1 LAGRLAPRSQGDLQ
15 RCRAAQAAA
24 DWIHAAHKAAIARWR
39 LRHEAGSVLARL
51 WPDGAQVACRP
62 LSGIPPAEWLQAYTA
77 MVAAIRTGHG
87 PRDAILRPVH
97 RWRGTAHRVLLR
109 NPYADIGLT
118 CLDGQAAVW
127 IGERIDRDYRIRCE
141 WSDVSG
147 PARHWLASIAPTFA
161 ACAERLGFVPIDT
174 PIDQPWLEAA

>member
-1 LAGRLAPRSQGDLQ
+1 
-15 RCRAAQAAA
+15 
-24 DWIHAAHKAAIARWR
+24 
-39 LRHEAGSVLARL
+39 
-51 WPDGAQVACRP
+51 
-62 LSGIPPAEWLQAYTA
+62 
-77 MVAAIRTGHG
+77 MVAAIRTDMARAMRSFD
-87 PRDAILRPVH
+87 PIH
-97 RWRGTAHRVLLR
+97 RWCGTAHRVLLR

-147 PARHWLASIAPTFA
+147 PARHWLASIASTFA
-161 ACAERLGFVPIDT
+161 ACAESLGFAPINT

>member
-1 LAGRLAPRSQGDLQ
+1 M
-15 RCRAAQAAA
+15 
-24 DWIHAAHKAAIARWR
+24 
-39 LRHEAGSVLARL
+39 
-51 WPDGAQVACRP
+51 VAEIR
-62 LSGIPPAEWLQAYTA
+62 TA
-77 MVAAIRTGHG
+77 MAREMRSFAS
-87 PRDAILRPVH
+87 VH

-147 PARHWLASIAPTFA
+147 PARRWLASIAPTFA
-161 ACAERLGFVPIDT
+161 ASAERLGFAPSTCPSISLGSKPPDRVSSGDSHVPTADLWRMARR
-174 PIDQPWLEAA
+174 QPWPHHC

>member
-1 LAGRLAPRSQGDLQ
+1 M
-15 RCRAAQAAA
+15 
-24 DWIHAAHKAAIARWR
+24 AIAP
-39 LRHEAGSVLARL
+39 L
-51 WPDGAQVACRP
+51 WPDGAQAACRTM
-62 LSGIPPAEWLQAYTA
+62 LGTPPVDWYPSYLEL
-77 MVAAIRTGHG
+77 VAAIRTHLW
-87 PRDAILRPVH
+87 RDMRSFDPIH

-147 PARHWLASIAPTFA
+147 PARRWLASIAPVFEA
-161 ACAERLGFVPIDT
+161 AAARLGFAPIHQ
-174 PIDQPWLEAA
+174 PVDQPWLEAA

>member
-1 LAGRLAPRSQGDLQ
+1 MRR
-15 RCRAAQAAA
+15 
-24 DWIHAAHKAAIARWR
+24 IVAIA
-39 LRHEAGSVLARL
+39 SF
-51 WPDGAQVACRP
+51 WPDGAQAACRYLLCVP
-62 LSGIPPAEWLQAYTA
+62 SADWYPTYLDL
-77 MVAAIRTGHG
+77 VAAIRIGMRQDMRSFD
-87 PRDAILRPVH
+87 PIH

-147 PARHWLASIAPTFA
+147 PARRWLARIAPTFEASA
-161 ACAERLGFVPIDT
+161 ARLAFAPIHQSV
-174 PIDQPWLEAA
+174 DQPWLKAA